1 MPNFNQFNNLY
12 LKWQQ
17 KAGEWS
23 GQLMTIKRPN
33 YTIVDQE
40 PSTLFTGIR
49 MKVERTGPN
58 FAISGYIGAEYY
70 AVFGDRKLF
79 QPGDMIFSSTS
90 TPPVTVLNYS
100 PIEECVAI
108 KTEHKGKI
116 MNGEE
121 LIYNNIYFDFIGVG
135 YPGSELDREMRA
147 SLDIPSV
154 RVIMHSR
161 QLQTSLRNAE
171 GLMLVQTDGI
181 ENLRWMIRQIDQS
194 GDLYVLH
201 LKQAVIE

>member
-1 MPNFNQFNNLY
+1 MPGFDTFNSLY

-17 KAGEWS
+17 RAGEWG
-23 GQLMTIKRPN
+23 GQLMTLKRPD
-33 YTIVDQE
+33 YTVQDQE
-40 PSTLFTGIR
+40 PATTHTGIR

-58 FAISGYIGAEYY
+58 FAISGYVGIEYY
-70 AVFGDRKLF
+70 AIFGNRDLF
-79 QPGDMIFSSTS
+79 QTGDMIFSSSS
-90 TPPVTVLNYS
+90 TPPVTILNLS
-100 PIEECVAI
+100 PIEECVGF
-108 KTEHKGKI
+108 KTERKGKI

-121 LIYNNIYFDFIGVG
+121 LLYDNVYFDFIGVG

-154 RVIMHSR
+154 KVVLHARELV
-161 QLQTSLRNAE
+161 TSTRNAE

-181 ENLRWMIRQIDQS
+181 PGLRWRIRQIDQS

-201 LKQAVIE
+201 LKEDLIN